1 MRIVPILTALAVVTV
16 LFLLV
21 FQRDKLLDFAGSDTA
36 QVAAGA
42 PETEPEETS
51 GVADVASTPNPAT
64 GVSVIALRSTAREI
78 DSAVLLRGRTEAARQ
93 VELMA
98 ETSGLVISEP
108 LRKGAFVEAGQI
120 MCRLDPGTREASL
133 AEARA
138 RLAEA
143 EASAPQNAA
152 RVIEAQARLDEA
164 LINLNAADKLSAG
177 GFASETRVASAKAAV
192 EAARAGLVAAESGE
206 ASSAAAIQS
215 AQAAVAAATR
225 EIGRLEITA
234 PFAGHLESDS
244 AELGSLMQPGALCA
258 TIVQLDPLKLVGFV
272 SELDVDKVE
281 PGVLAGARLANGQ
294 QVVGRVTF
302 LSRSADPLT
311 RTFRVEVEVPNPELA
326 LRDGQTAEIV
336 IAAEGRVAHLIP
348 QSALTLNDE
357 GALGVRIVEKSKDG
371 GDITA
376 FATVELLRDTVDG
389 VWVGGLP
396 DEVGIIV
403 RGQDFVSAGVPLSVT
418 WQEPD
423 A

>member
-1 MRIVPILTALAVVTV
+1 MRIVPILTALVVVTV
-16 LFLLV
+16 LFFLV
-21 FQRDKLLDFAGSDTA
+21 FQREQLLNF
-36 QVAAGA
+36 AAGGDA
-42 PETEPEETS
+42 TSPPAEMAEPGETAASDATEASPTVET
-51 GVADVASTPNPAT
+51 GT
-64 GVSVIALRSTAREI
+64 GVSVIAFRSTAREI

-108 LRKGAFVEAGQI
+108 LRKGMFVEAGQI
-120 MCRLDPGTREASL
+120 MCRLDPGTREATL

-143 EASAPQNAA
+143 EAAAPQSGA
-152 RVIEAQARLDEA
+152 RVAEAQARLDEA
-164 LINLNAADKLSAG
+164 LINLNAADKLSEG

-215 AQAAVAAATR
+215 AQAGVAAATR
-225 EIGRLEITA
+225 EIERLEITA
-234 PFAGHLESDS
+234 PFAGHLESDT

-272 SELDVDKVE
+272 SELDVDNVNL
-281 PGVLAGARLANGQ
+281 GVLAGGRLANGQ
-294 QVVGRVTF
+294 EVAGRVTF
-302 LSRSADPLT
+302 LSRAADPVT
-311 RTFRVEVEVPNPELA
+311 RTFRVEVEVANPDLT

-336 IAAEGRVAHLIP
+336 IAAEGRHAHLIP

-357 GALGVRIVEKSKDG
+357 GALGVRIVGD

-376 FATVELLRDTVDG
+376 FAAIELLRDTVDG

-396 DEVGIIV
+396 DEVGVIV
-403 RGQDFVSAGVPLSVT
+403 RGQDYVSEGVPLSVT

>member
-1 MRIVPILTALAVVTV
+1 MTV
-16 LFLLV
+16 
-21 FQRDKLLDFAGSDTA
+21 
-36 QVAAGA
+36 
-42 PETEPEETS
+42 
-51 GVADVASTPNPAT
+51 
-64 GVSVIALRSTAREI
+64 
-78 DSAVLLRGRTEAARQ
+78 
-93 VELMA
+93 
-98 ETSGLVISEP
+98 
-108 LRKGAFVEAGQI
+108 
-120 MCRLDPGTREASL
+120 
-133 AEARA
+133 
-138 RLAEA
+138 
-143 EASAPQNAA
+143 A
-152 RVIEAQARLDEA
+152 RVRAD
-164 LINLNAADKLSAG
+164 AACSPCRRRYAHPSATTRPRSAHA
-177 GFASETRVASAKAAV
+177 ASDCPSPPPSSIAHASS
-192 EAARAGLVAAESGE
+192 RE